1 MPGHLEVNVS
11 SLPVDD
17 IFRTGCS
24 DVVALDVRSRLLGG
38 SECRRLITVKRLR
51 SSFYKMSCDLKH
63 VMMYYYYRRNRR
75 RQRSWNHQYIERYI
89 I

>member
-24 DVVALDVRSRLLGG
+24 DVVALDVRSRLLA
-38 SECRRLITVKRLR
+38 LVITVCVLF
-51 SSFYKMSCDLKH
+51 STAEH
-63 VMMYYYYRRNRR
+63 AP
-75 RQRSWNHQYIERYI
+75 
-89 I
+89 